1 MDAPKPFLIG
11 LYSPVMRSGKS
22 EVANAIRRLRPGTV
36 EPVNFASPLKS
47 MADALLKEMGYPENV
62 REEMLYGNLKEVQIP
77 AGKGH
82 TTPRHIMQHLGTDWG
97 RQMIADDLWVSI
109 AIRKAERYRQSGF
122 SVVVDDMRFPNEYNA
137 IKAAGGVTI
146 VVHRPGLGVTSAHA
160 SEGALDDFGFDYS
173 ITNDGTL
180 KDLEA
185 RTADTL
191 RQIVSRSSV

>member
-22 EVANAIRRLRPGTV
+22 EVANAIRRIRSGTV
-36 EPVNFASPLKS
+36 EPVNFAAPLKA
-47 MADALLKEMGYPENV
+47 MADTLLKEMGYPENV

-77 AGKGH
+77 AGKGY

-109 AIRKAERYRQSGF
+109 AIRKAQRYMGSGF
-122 SVVVDDMRFPNEYNA
+122 SVVIDDMRFPNEYHA
-137 IKAAGGVTI
+137 VKQAGGITVAVI
-146 VVHRPGLGVTSAHA
+146 RPGIEVTSAHA
-160 SEGALDDFGFDYS
+160 SEGALDNFGFDYT

-180 KDLEA
+180 TDLQNA
-185 RTADTL
+185 TATVL
-191 RQIVSRSSV
+191 RQIVSAS